1 MMALLADI
9 QLTPAV
15 TLKPRRCFRC
25 GRWYAVEEGVVAQ
38 CPTCA
43 QREIDA
49 AAEAQRHAERSAA
62 ATRGALSRLKTRRKR
77 P

>member
-1 MMALLADI
+1 MSLPADI

-15 TLKPRRCFRC
+15 TLKPLRCFDC
-25 GRWYAVEEGVVAQ
+25 GRWYAVEGARASR
-38 CPTCA
+38 CPYC
-43 QREIDA
+43 A
-49 AAEAQRHAERSAA
+49 AADIFRAVQGQEAAERSAA